1 MFRAFPP
8 APEVGAGTAAARLS
22 QASPAPAQ
30 VPQGLLPTPHRIS
43 RDSARAQRHKEIFY
57 PLERP
62 LLPRHSFHSSILPPA
77 CWQSCRRAGQRAG
90 ALGNALVGAPA
101 CSRIKGAP
109 ASQCSAGSPTTPF
122 CLRCSGKAPELH
134 SCVQQDIRNTP
145 NSREKPPP
153 CIPLCPAHGHT
164 ALQLGNPQ
172 SSAVPEVSQGKH
184 EGAPAQPKGAL
195 PSVRAAIS
203 RRRPLRYGQRRA
215 PGAAAQCGRQR
226 AAASRARIPQPRP
239 DPAAP
244 LPARPGE

>member
-1 MFRAFPP
+1 M
-8 APEVGAGTAAARLS
+8 PE
-22 QASPAPAQ
+22 
-30 VPQGLLPTPHRIS
+30 HRDTK
-43 RDSARAQRHKEIFY
+43 RYFY

-90 ALGNALVGAPA
+90 ALGNALAGAPA

-153 CIPLCPAHGHT
+153 CIPLCPAHRGT
-164 ALQLGNPQ
+164 LP
-172 SSAVPEVSQGKH
+172 SSWGIRR
-184 EGAPAQPKGAL
+184 AQPCRRFLRESTRERQHSQRERCL
-195 PSVRAAIS
+195 P
-203 RRRPLRYGQRRA
+203 
-215 PGAAAQCGRQR
+215 
-226 AAASRARIPQPRP
+226 
-239 DPAAP
+239 
-244 LPARPGE
+244 

>member
-90 ALGNALVGAPA
+90 ALGNALAGAPA

-172 SSAVPEVSQGKH
+172 SSAVPGGFSGKARGSASTAKGSAAFR
-184 EGAPAQPKGAL
+184 ESRDQPTPTA
-195 PSVRAAIS
+195 
-203 RRRPLRYGQRRA
+203 PLRTAPRA
-215 PGAAAQCGRQR
+215 GSSSAVWPPES
-226 AAASRARIPQPRP
+226 SRESRP
-239 DPAAP
+239 HPAAP
-244 LPARPGE
+244 AGPRSPVTCTAG